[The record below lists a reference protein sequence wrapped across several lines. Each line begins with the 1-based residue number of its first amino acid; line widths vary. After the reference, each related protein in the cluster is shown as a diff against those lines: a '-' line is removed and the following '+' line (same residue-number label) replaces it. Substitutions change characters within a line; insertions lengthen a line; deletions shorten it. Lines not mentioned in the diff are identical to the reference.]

1 MFFRPSFGRAGG
13 ARSAQFGEFDFL
25 ILSETRLYLG
35 ESKWGRSPE
44 KLRDGVLEIRQT
56 QTMRHKVFNF
66 YVQAYAFG
74 EYCSWREFTQKAQAK
89 LLTWLDGIAKPLAPE
104 NSLLASNL
112 QAVLK
117 IIRQHYVSEPE
128 IVNVPLCLHR
138 AAPESE
144 IPRDASGGFEL
155 VALDYS
161 GDAEGNFVRLEL

>member
-1 MFFRPSFGRAGG
+1 M
-13 ARSAQFGEFDFL
+13 EFDFL

-56 QTMRHKVFNF
+56 QTMRHKVFKF

-89 LLTWLDGIAKPLAPE
+89 LLTWLDGIAKPLAPQ

-112 QAVLK
+112 QAVLG
-117 IIRQHYVSEPE
+117 IIRQHYISEPE
-128 IVNVPLCLHR
+128 IVNVLLYLHR
-138 AAPESE
+138 AAPEWE
-144 IPRDASGGFEL
+144 IPRDASSGFEL
-155 VALDYS
+155 VVLDYS